1 MDTIKELG
9 KKRRKK
15 MFTNH
20 ISDKGLVSKINEYK
34 KCKLIDTETR
44 LVTARGGG

>member
-1 MDTIKELG
+1 MKRQGIKWQ
-9 KKRRKK
+9 K